1 MFKFFH
7 LWPFLPLSFQD
18 SLTVHFMPVK
28 ARSTLEVV
36 WCCRRAWMEMT
47 VEDVSAV
54 LAVVI
59 NLIQDS
65 AFG

>member
-1 MFKFFH
+1 MA
-7 LWPFLPLSFQD
+7 LPSTL
-18 SLTVHFMPVK
+18 FMPVK